1 MTTLTYKFG
10 EKIFLGNA
18 DALSVIVDKI
28 FENKDAATIVFDME
42 NVKLCDS
49 YGLKFL
55 INYQRRANTTGKKLI
70 LYRPDQFLKEMLANT
85 KLSHFFTVS
94 DTVEGGAPGGA

>member
-1 MTTLTYKFG
+1 MARLVHKFG

-18 DALSVIVDKI
+18 DGLGVVVDKL
-28 FENKDAATIVFDME
+28 FESPDARIIVFDME

-55 INYQRRANTTGKKLI
+55 INYQRKANSLGKTL
-70 LYRPDQFLKEMLANT
+70 LLWRPDAFLRDMLSNT
-85 KLSHFFTVS
+85 KLAHFFTVVDALDS
-94 DTVEGGAPGGA
+94 NEAPAA

>member
-1 MTTLTYKFG
+1 MSTLAYKFG

-18 DALSVIVDKI
+18 DALSVIIDKL

-55 INYQRRANTTGKKLI
+55 INYQRRANSTGKKLI
-70 LYRPDQFLKEMLANT
+70 LYRPDQFLRELFVST
-85 KLSHFFTVS
+85 KLSHFFIIA
-94 DTVEGGAPGGA
+94 DTLDEAGKQ

>member
-28 FENKDAATIVFDME
+28 FENKDAETIVFDME

-55 INYQRRANTTGKKLI
+55 INYQRRANTTGKKLV
-70 LYRPDQFLKEMLANT
+70 LYRPDQFLKEMLAST
-85 KLSHFFTVS
+85 KLLHFFTVS
-94 DTVEGGAPGGA
+94 DTVEGGAPGSA

>member
-1 MTTLTYKFG
+1 VSTLTYKFG

-28 FENKDAATIVFDME
+28 FENKDAATVVFDME

-55 INYQRRANTTGKKLI
+55 INYQRRANTTGKKLV
-70 LYRPDQFLKEMLANT
+70 LYRPDQFLKGMLAST
-85 KLSHFFTVS
+85 KLLHFFSVS
-94 DTVEGGAPGGA
+94 DTLEGDAPGNA

>member
-1 MTTLTYKFG
+1 MSKLVHRFG

-18 DALSVIVDKI
+18 DGLGVVVDKL
-28 FENKDAATIVFDME
+28 FESPEAQTIVFDME

-55 INYQRRANTTGKKLI
+55 INYQRKANTTGKSLL
-70 LYRPDQFLKEMLANT
+70 LYRPDSFLREMLEST
-85 KLSHFFTVS
+85 KLSHFFIIVDVLNGS
-94 DTVEGGAPGGA
+94 DLPTK

>member
-1 MTTLTYKFG
+1 MALLTYRFG

-18 DALSVIVDKI
+18 DGMSLVVDKL
-28 FENKDAATIVFDME
+28 FENEAAGTIAFDLE

-55 INYQRRANTTGKKLI
+55 INYQRKANTLGRKLL
-70 LYRPDQFLKEMLANT
+70 LYRPDAFLKEMFDNT
-85 KLSHFFTVS
+85 KLSHFFTIV
-94 DTVEGGAPGGA
+94 DTLDSAKQATT